1 MTETPALL
9 VYTTYR
15 LVPDDVD
22 AFRSL
27 ALRMA
32 TTTTARD
39 GCAFLDVAQDASDPA
54 TFRLIEGWRDQ
65 AALDAHGASG
75 EFQAL
80 LKDAAALGIVG
91 RSIDVYSVAE
101 KRTVDM
107 PS

>member
-1 MTETPALL
+1 MTDTPALL
-9 VYTTYR
+9 IYTTYR

-32 TTTTARD
+32 ASAKARD
-39 GCAFLDVAQDASDPA
+39 GCAFLDVAQDVGDPS
-54 TFRLIEGWRDQ
+54 TFRLVEGWRDQ
-65 AALDAHGASG
+65 AALDAHGASD
-75 EFQAL
+75 AL
-80 LKDAAALGIVG
+80 QTVLEEAAALGIIG

-101 KRTVDM
+101 RKTVDM